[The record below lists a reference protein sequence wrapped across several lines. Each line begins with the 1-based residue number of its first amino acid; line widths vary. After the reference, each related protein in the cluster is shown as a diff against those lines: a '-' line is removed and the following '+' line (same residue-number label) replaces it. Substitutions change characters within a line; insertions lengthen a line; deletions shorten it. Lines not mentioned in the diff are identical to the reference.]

1 MPPRNASERNDRK
14 EECTVCCKDHVDQI
28 VAGQEIEIRRK
39 SVEKTQPVKQL
50 WCWRESE
57 DQLQRWS

>member
-1 MPPRNASERNDRK
+1 MPPRNASERNYRK

-39 SVEKTQPVKQL
+39 SVEEKDTT
-50 WCWRESE
+50 SE
-57 DQLQRWS
+57 AAVVLEGE